1 MKTSHRFSRLLLA
14 GWLGLLPLSAHA
26 DFSPVVSL
34 PITQFK
40 VGSAENTFGSLQ
52 FMGGLTTRSDDP
64 LFGAIS
70 SIRFYPDGTH
80 FLTVFDTGYWASG
93 KIERGENGA
102 LKTISDVVIT
112 SMSDR
117 EGRSHAEKWRMDAE
131 GLAFRDQQILVSFEQ
146 LHRVDIYPAD
156 SYATSKPVGSL
167 PILIPKNQLRANG
180 SLETLVVAPKS
191 GPLAGAAVIIAEKSM
206 NADGNLL
213 AAVLEGPRK
222 GIFALKRLPPY
233 SATDATFLPNGDLL
247 VLERRFGISDGIGM
261 RLRRI
266 KADAI
271 KPGETVDGEVLLEA
285 GAGYQIDNMEGI
297 DALTGPDGSTR
308 IILISDDNHSF
319 FQRTLF
325 LEFKLLN

>member
-1 MKTSHRFSRLLLA
+1 MRTSFCFSYWLLSI
-14 GWLGLLPLSAHA
+14 GLGLLPVTAHA
-26 DFSPVVSL
+26 QENVITSQ

-40 VGSAENTFGSLQ
+40 VGSAETVFGSLE
-52 FMGGLTTRSDDP
+52 FVGGITTRSDDP
-64 LFGAIS
+64 VFGAMS
-70 SIRFYPDGTH
+70 SIRFYPDATH
-80 FLTVFDTGYWASG
+80 FLAVLDTGYWASG
-93 KIERGENGA
+93 KIERNVSGA
-102 LKTISDVVIT
+102 INHISDIVIT
-112 SMSDR
+112 SMIDR
-117 EGRSHAEKWRMDAE
+117 NGNSNVSKGRMDAE
-131 GLAFRDQQILVSFEQ
+131 GLAFREQQILVSYEFR
-146 LHRVDIYPAD
+146 HRIDIYPAE
-156 SYATSKPVGSL
+156 SYRTSRPVSSL
-167 PILIPKNQLRANG
+167 PILIPGNQLRSNG
-180 SLETLVVAPKS
+180 GLETLALSPGS
-191 GPLAGAAVIIAEKSM
+191 GPLAGAAVTISEKSM

-271 KPGETVDGEVLLEA
+271 KPGATIDGEVLLEA

-325 LEFKLLN
+325 LEFKLLK